1 MTKNTAVTL
10 IDAAEQAGGFDTF
23 LSVVRK
29 AGLEELLAGAGKHTI
44 FAPTDEAFAKFSQ
57 ATLDKLNSPEQ
68 RELLTAVVSVHL
80 VAGQVRTERLKGKRI
95 RGKSVEGSEL
105 VINGADIMTI
115 NGAVIVR
122 PDISAA
128 NGVLHGIDRVLWP
141 KFAQR
146 ESEAAVSG

>member
-1 MTKNTAVTL
+1 LTKNIAATL

-23 LSVVRK
+23 LSVVRE
-29 AGLEELLAGAGKHTI
+29 AGLESLLAGAAKHTV
-44 FAPTDEAFAKFSQ
+44 FAPTDEAFAKFPQ
-57 ATLDKLNSPEQ
+57 ATLDKLAAPEQ
-68 RELLTAVVSVHL
+68 RELLTAVVSMHL

-95 RGKSVEGSEL
+95 RGKSVQGGEL
-105 VINGADIMTI
+105 VINGADAVTV

-141 KFAQR
+141 KLARDQ
-146 ESEAAVSG
+146 SEAAVSG